1 MTYYQVEDA
10 SALHEFD
17 SILTAADGIVLSRGN
32 LGLDVAPEKMA
43 RVQKCVISAC
53 NLLGGSY
60 HMRHALRYA
69 AHPHVPLLPT
79 APDTRDTPVVCS
91 IGRAW
96 KHADISKQQSHICKH
111 ENTRCGTLFSS

>member
-1 MTYYQVEDA
+1 MEDA

-53 NLLGGSY
+53 NLLGESLQD
-60 HMRHALRYA
+60 A
-69 AHPHVPLLPT
+69 
-79 APDTRDTPVVCS
+79 VCS
-91 IGRAW
+91 
-96 KHADISKQQSHICKH
+96 
-111 ENTRCGTLFSS
+111 NM